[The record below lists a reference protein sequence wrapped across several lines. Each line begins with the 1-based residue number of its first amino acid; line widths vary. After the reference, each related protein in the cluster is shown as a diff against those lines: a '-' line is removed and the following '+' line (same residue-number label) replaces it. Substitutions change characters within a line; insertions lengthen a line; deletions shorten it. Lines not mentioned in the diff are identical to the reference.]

1 MSRRRTCRCALLA
14 LLLVLVSATARAGDP
29 DDPNAAS
36 DPNAPPP
43 EPEPAL
49 TLRDEKVESPRAPS
63 RLLETPLS
71 ISVVSGEEMQRAQTD
86 TAIDEALINVP
97 GVFSSGGRNFS
108 QDARLAI
115 RGFGANAQFGI
126 RGVRMLVDDIP
137 STLPDGQT
145 EVDSLELD
153 FVDRMELLRGP
164 VSSLYGGGGGGVVDV
179 ETFEPTVEPTV
190 RARAT
195 WGSYD
200 LFRASAITTG
210 TVGGTGI
217 VLGFA
222 DTAIGGYREHS
233 QARQWNVLGK
243 LERELPGGS
252 KLGLVFSNVTAPT
265 NDEPGALNQ
274 AEVDSD
280 RRQAQPTAITQD
292 AGENLDQ
299 QKLALTWAWPVRDGT
314 QLRAIAWG
322 LQRDFHNLLTI
333 NRAVELDRKAYG
345 GSLVLNDHS
354 GPLVLALGVD
364 VAAQRD
370 LRRNFANLG
379 GTKGP
384 ESANQ
389 SEDVTA
395 IGPFLQLDCELPWG
409 FGVVAGARYD
419 WTNFDFG
426 DRFVTAASPDQSDQK
441 TFDQISPR
449 VGVRWRHS
457 DAFMAFANLGSA
469 YQVPTTTELQP
480 ADPNAPF
487 FAANLDAEDSL
498 GVELGTKGLVFS
510 RVYYG
515 LTLFDLRVEHV
526 AVPFEDPNGLTL
538 FRDAGASRRRGA
550 ELEFSAWL
558 AEGLSVRGSYTYAS
572 YRYADF
578 AKVSGGVTTQLRG
591 NMETNAPVNMGALEL
606 RYDHPSGFFGVANVR
621 YVSKL
626 WVNDENTA
634 TAPGATTSDVRVGWD
649 LRRGDFLVE
658 PFFGARNWTGA
669 KYDDRIRPNA
679 AAGRY
684 FEPAP
689 RATIYAGIEVRMGK
703 EAH

>member
-1 MSRRRTCRCALLA
+1 MSRRRTWECALLA
-14 LLLVLVSATARAGDP
+14 LLLGSVSPAARA
-29 DDPNAAS
+29 DDAN
-36 DPNAPPP
+36 DPNAPA
-43 EPEPAL
+43 PAADDSGIQM
-49 TLRDEKVESPRAPS
+49 RDEKVESPRSPS

-71 ISVVSGEEMQRAQTD
+71 ISVVSGEEMQRAQPD
-86 TAIDEALINVP
+86 SAIDEALGNVP

-164 VSSLYGGGGGGVVDV
+164 VSSLYGGGGGGVVDL
-179 ETFEPTVEPTV
+179 ETFAPTLEPTV

-195 WGSYD
+195 IGSYH
-200 LFRASAITTG
+200 LFRTSAITTG
-210 TVGGTGI
+210 TVAGNGF
-217 VLGFA
+217 VLGVS
-222 DTAIGGYREHS
+222 DTSIDGYRDHS
-233 QARQWNVLGK
+233 EAKQWNLLGK

-252 KLGLVFSNVTAPT
+252 TVGLVFSNVTAPE
-265 NDEPGALNQ
+265 NQEPGGLNQ
-274 AEVDSD
+274 AEVDTD
-280 RRQAQPTAITQD
+280 RRQAQPTAITQN

-299 QKLALTWAWPVRDGT
+299 QKLALTFRYPVREGSE
-314 QLRAIAWG
+314 LRAIAWG

-333 NRAVELDRKAYG
+333 NRAVELERRAWG
-345 GSLVLNDHS
+345 GSVVLNDRS
-354 GPLVLALGVD
+354 GPLTLALGLD

-370 LRRNFANLG
+370 LRKNFDNLG
-379 GTKGP
+379 GFEGP
-384 ESANQ
+384 LSADQ
-389 SEDVTA
+389 SENVTSV
-395 IGPFLQLDCELPWG
+395 GPFLQLDCQLPWG
-409 FGVVAGARYD
+409 FGIVAGARYD

-426 DRFVTAASPDQSDQK
+426 DRFVTTASPDQSDEK
-441 TFDQISPR
+441 SFDQLSPR
-449 VGVRWRHS
+449 VGLRWRHS
-457 DAFMAFANLGSA
+457 DVFMAFANLGSA
-469 YQVPTTTELQP
+469 YQVPTTTELQSS
-480 ADPNAPF
+480 DPTAPF
-487 FAANLDAEDSL
+487 FAANLDAEDTL
-498 GVELGTKGLVFS
+498 GVEVGAKGLLFD

-515 LTLFDLRVEHV
+515 LALFDLRVEHV
-526 AVPFEDPNGLTL
+526 AVPFEDPAGVTF
-538 FRDAGASRRRGA
+538 FRDAGASRRRGF

-558 AEGLSVRGSYTYAS
+558 APGLSARGSYTYAS

-578 AKVSGGVTTQLRG
+578 KKVNLAGTPPVIDDSGNL
-591 NMETNAPVNMGALEL
+591 ETNAPVNMGGLEL

-634 TAPGATTSDVRVGWD
+634 TAPGATTSDVRIGYDWK
-649 LRRGDFLVE
+649 RGDFLIE
-658 PFFGARNWTGA
+658 PFVGARNWTGA
-669 KYDDRIRPNA
+669 KYDDRVRPNA

-689 RATIYAGIEVRMGK
+689 RSTVYAGVELRFAKGGN
-703 EAH
+703 